1 MTFPTRGHERRIT
14 ECFKSKEM
22 EWNWKYSFLINYYG
36 ISNQWKQ
43 ARNYRMLWAEIAFTH
58 ILYYLIASLYYGT
71 TFYFLKEKTTA
82 TNTEKI
88 HIKHKW
94 ADSSRFDLTQVT
106 TETQHAQ
113 SFELHSKT
121 SKAARTKIH
130 PGSLGVPHIP
140 ITQLQWGRA
149 QVFPH

>member
-1 MTFPTRGHERRIT
+1 MELEILIFLYISMTFPTNDSKRGIIER
-14 ECFKSKEM
+14 FGQKLLS
-22 EWNWKYSFLINYYG
+22 
-36 ISNQWKQ
+36 
-43 ARNYRMLWAEIAFTH
+43 
-58 ILYYLIASLYYGT
+58 LYYLKASLYYGT
-71 TFYFLKEKTTA
+71 TFYLKEKTTV

-88 HIKHKW
+88 HIKLKW

-121 SKAARTKIH
+121 SKATRTKTH